1 MGEGVSP
8 TYWSE
13 TVLYPLK
20 FNPGSSL
27 FTLMKSLELV
37 RNTAWEQLKEAYEP
51 RDLVVPH
58 QLQVGDAVLVWQHP
72 AENQ

>member
-8 TYWSE
+8 AYWSE

-27 FTLMKSLELV
+27 FTLMKALEFV
-37 RNTAWEQLKEAYEP
+37 RNTAWEQLKKAYEQ